1 MRLRIPLL
9 IAVSMLVACSTT
21 RSIRPA
27 GEGRFS
33 AGLSVG
39 GPIFTNLGPAIPVPL
54 TTLWGRYGL
63 NAKTDLDFGLHV
75 PIVAAVGVDAGASR
89 LLLEQKG
96 LRPAVM
102 AGGRLH
108 LYANPLAFTGSED
121 AQGRAHELGF
131 RAFEEL
137 HANAS
142 WLLGKKTL
150 VWVSFVLFGQVEAL
164 LVRPAVGVGVEW
176 RPVPSF
182 GLALELRQM
191 GFLTNQRFAAV
202 EYLGPADLG
211 ALSVQLGFN
220 LHPGAK

>member
-1 MRLRIPLL
+1 MGLRGPLVVVVAL
-9 IAVSMLVACSTT
+9 LAACSTT
-21 RSIRPA
+21 RSVRPA
-27 GEGRFS
+27 GEGNLS

-63 NAKTDLDFGLHV
+63 NEKTDLDFGLHV
-75 PIVAAVGVDAGASR
+75 PIVASVGVDAGASR
-89 LLLEQKG
+89 LLLDQAG

-108 LYANPLAFTGSED
+108 LYANPLAFIGAED
-121 AQGRAHELGF
+121 PNGQPYGLGF
-131 RAFEEL
+131 RVFEEL

-150 VWVSFVLFGQVEAL
+150 VWVSLVVFAQVEAL
-164 LVRPAVGVGVEW
+164 VARPALGVGVEW

-182 GLALELRQM
+182 GMTLELRQM
-191 GFLTNQRFAAV
+191 AFLTDQRFAAV
-202 EYLGPADLG
+202 AYVGPADLG
-211 ALSVQLGFN
+211 ALSVQVGFN
-220 LHPGAK
+220 FHPGAK